1 VEQERL
7 RVITSLGAAQTL
19 AWGSSYYLPAILAEP
34 IARDLGIS
42 SNWFFAAF
50 SASLVISGLLGPGI
64 GRQIDR
70 VGGRQVLCGSNAVL
84 AAGLALLGASASVW
98 TMSAAWL
105 LLGIG
110 MGLGL
115 YDAAFGALGRIY
127 GSSAR
132 SSITGIT
139 LIAGFASTIGWP
151 LSSLGLEMLGWRETC
166 YAWAIAHI
174 VIGLPL
180 NLMLPSTEQT
190 IRPER
195 AVVKPHIPIDR
206 TMVLLS
212 FAFAA
217 AWTVTSAMA
226 AHLPR
231 IVEAF
236 GATPAQAVFAG
247 MMIGPA
253 QVAARV
259 MEASLLNRFHPLVS
273 TRLACITHPI
283 GACVIG
289 IFGGGA
295 AAAFALLHGAGNGIL
310 TIARGTLPLAIFGSE
325 NYAYR
330 LGLIG
335 APSRICQ
342 ALAPL
347 GFGLLIDTLG
357 RSIVIVSAG
366 LSLSAIIALMLLQSS
381 AVKATDQSA
390 KGGAARSVA
399 R

>member
-1 VEQERL
+1 MMIVEKRRL
-7 RVITSLGAAQTL
+7 GVIVALGTAQTL
-19 AWGSSYYLPAILAEP
+19 AWGSSYYLPAILADP

-50 SASLVISGLLGPGI
+50 SASLVISGLLGPRI

-70 VGGRQVLCGSNAVL
+70 VGGRQVLCASNIVL
-84 AAGLALLGASASVW
+84 AAGLALLGASTSIW
-98 TMSAAWL
+98 LMGAAWL
-105 LLGIG
+105 LLGVG

-115 YDAAFGALGRIY
+115 YDAAFGTLGRIY
-127 GSSAR
+127 GKDAR
-132 SSITGIT
+132 GAITGIT
-139 LIAGFASTIGWP
+139 LIAGFASTVGWP
-151 LSSLGLEMLGWRETC
+151 LSSLGLETIGWRETC
-166 YAWAIAHI
+166 YAWALAH
-174 VIGLPL
+174 VLIGLPL
-180 NLMLPSTEQT
+180 NLSLPRTGRIVASEARTS
-190 IRPER
+190 
-195 AVVKPHIPIDR
+195 KPYIPIDR
-206 TMVLLS
+206 TMVMLS

-253 QVAARV
+253 QVGARV
-259 MEASLLNRFHPLVS
+259 LEAGLLSRFHPLVS

-289 IFGGGA
+289 LFGGGA

-310 TIARGTLPLAIFGSE
+310 TIARGTLPLAIFGPE

-347 GFGLLIDTLG
+347 AFGLLIDPLG
-357 RSIVIVSAG
+357 RGVVAVSSA
-366 LSLSAIIALMLLQSS
+366 LSLSALVALILLRVVS
-381 AVKATDQSA
+381 VD
-390 KGGAARSVA
+390 AARASA
-399 R
+399 TAE

>member
-1 VEQERL
+1 VDRERL
-7 RVITSLGAAQTL
+7 GVVAALGTAQTL
-19 AWGSSYYLPAILAEP
+19 AWGSSYYLPAILADP

-50 SASLVISGLLGPGI
+50 SISLVISGLLGPRV

-70 VGGRQVLCGSNAVL
+70 VGGRQVLCMSNIVF
-84 AAGLALLGASASVW
+84 AAGLALLGTSTSLW
-98 TMSAAWL
+98 MMSIAWL

-110 MGLGL
+110 MGCGL
-115 YDAAFGALGRIY
+115 YDAAFGTLGRIY

-132 SSITGIT
+132 GAITGIT
-139 LIAGFASTIGWP
+139 LIAGFASTVGWP
-151 LSSLGLEMLGWRETC
+151 LSSLGLETIGWRDTC
-166 YAWAIAHI
+166 YAWAVAHI

-180 NLMLPSTEQT
+180 NLLLPRSQSARVSEG
-190 IRPER
+190 PV
-195 AVVKPHIPIDR
+195 AKPRIAIDR

-236 GATPAQAVFAG
+236 GATPAQAVVAG

-259 MEASLLNRFHPLVS
+259 MEASLLNRFHPIV
-273 TRLACITHPI
+273 TTCLACITHPI

-310 TIARGTLPLAIFGSE
+310 TIARGTLPLAIFGPE

-335 APSRICQ
+335 AASRICQ
-342 ALAPL
+342 ALAP
-347 GFGLLIDTLG
+347 FAFSLLIEPLG
-357 RSIVIVSAG
+357 KLVVVVSAG
-366 LSLSAIIALMLLQSS
+366 LYAAALLALL
-381 AVKATDQSA
+381 
-390 KGGAARSVA
+390 ARYRSNA
-399 R
+399 DGSISQAPLDKTA

>member
-1 VEQERL
+1 MLLKVRIDRQLRL
-7 RVITSLGAAQTL
+7 VLALGTTQTL
-19 AWGSSYYLPAILAEP
+19 AWASSYYLPAILADP
-34 IARDLGIS
+34 IAHDLGIS

-50 SASLVISGLLGPGI
+50 SGSLVISGLLGPRV

-70 VGGRQVLCGSNAVL
+70 VGGREVLSASSVIL
-84 AAGLALLGASASVW
+84 AAGLALLGASTSVW
-98 TMSAAWL
+98 MMVTAWL
-105 LLGIG
+105 LLGVG

-127 GSSAR
+127 GDSAR
-132 SSITGIT
+132 KAITGIT
-139 LIAGFASTIGWP
+139 LIAGFASTVGWP
-151 LSSLGLEMLGWRETC
+151 LSSLGLETIGWRETC
-166 YAWAIAHI
+166 YAWAAVHM

-180 NLMLPSTEQT
+180 NMLFLPKTPPAQRVQGP
-190 IRPER
+190 I
-195 AVVKPHIPIDR
+195 VKPHILIDR
-206 TMVLLS
+206 TMILLS

-236 GATPAQAVFAG
+236 GATPTQAVFAG

-259 MEASLLNRFHPLVS
+259 LEASTLSRFHPLFS
-273 TRLACITHPI
+273 TRLACVTHPI

-295 AAAFALLHGAGNGIL
+295 AAAFTLLHGAGNGIL
-310 TIARGTLPLAIFGSE
+310 TIARGTLPLAIFGPE

-347 GFGLLIDTLG
+347 GFGLLIEPIG
-357 RSIVIVSAG
+357 RGVVAVS
-366 LSLSAIIALMLLQSS
+366 SLFSLAALVALMLLPAKANAKPA
-381 AVKATDQSA
+381 AVVETA
-390 KGGAARSVA
+390 
-399 R
+399 

>member
-1 VEQERL
+1 LLKGGTL
-7 RVITSLGAAQTL
+7 RVVLALGTAQTL
-19 AWGSSYYLPAILAEP
+19 AWGSSYYLPAILADP
-34 IARDLGIS
+34 IARDLGMS

-50 SASLVISGLLGPGI
+50 SASLIISGLLGPRV

-70 VGGRQVLCGSNAVL
+70 VGGRQVLCISNLVFAG
-84 AAGLALLGASASVW
+84 GLALLGASASIW
-98 TMSAAWL
+98 MMLAAWL
-105 LLGIG
+105 LLGVG

-115 YDAAFGALGRIY
+115 YDAAFGTLGRIY
-127 GSSAR
+127 GKDAR
-132 SSITGIT
+132 SAITGIT
-139 LIAGFASTIGWP
+139 LIAGFASTVAWP
-151 LSSLGLEMLGWRETC
+151 LSSLGLETIGWRDTC

-174 VIGLPL
+174 LIGLPL
-180 NLMLPSTEQT
+180 NLSLP
-190 IRPER
+190 R
-195 AVVKPHIPIDR
+195 AEAIPAAEGPIAKPHIAIDR
-206 TMVLLS
+206 TMILLS

-253 QVAARV
+253 QVGARV
-259 MEASLLNRFHPLVS
+259 MEASLLNRFHPIVS

-295 AAAFALLHGAGNGIL
+295 AAAFTLLHGAGNGIL
-310 TIARGTLPLAIFGSE
+310 TIARGTLPLAIFGPE

-347 GFGLLIDTLG
+347 GFGLLIEPMG
-357 RSIVIVSAG
+357 RWVVAVSAG
-366 LSLSAIIALMLLQSS
+366 LCLAALIALLALRRKETAEAMPR
-381 AVKATDQSA
+381 
-390 KGGAARSVA
+390 AAE
-399 R
+399 